1 MRFIETPVFT
11 RRITK
16 IFNDDQY
23 RSTQLA
29 LALRPEQGVV
39 IQGSGGLR
47 KLRWLAG
54 RRGKRG
60 GVRLIYYWDK
70 TTETILMLFVYTKQE
85 QGDLTPDQVRMLGR
99 IVSEEFK

>member
-16 IFNDDQY
+16 FFSDDQY
-23 RSTQLA
+23 RSLQLA

-39 IQGSGGLR
+39 IRGSGGLR

-54 RRGKRG
+54 SRGKRSG
-60 GVRLIYYWDK
+60 ARLIYHWDK
-70 TTETILMLFVYTKQE
+70 TTETIFMLFVYTKQE
-85 QGDLTPDQVRMLGR
+85 QGDLTPDQIRMLGR
-99 IVSEEFK
+99 LVSEEFK